1 MSNSHL
7 IILHL
12 LDVIACLRSESRR
25 GIILTAQNEMQNKVE
40 IRVTT
45 VCYSVGLQTYLF
57 NLMEFSS
64 KLGKRTFKFH
74 LYFLQRYP

>member
-12 LDVIACLRSESRR
+12 LDVIACLRSETRR
-25 GIILTAQNEMQNKVE
+25 GIILTEQNEMQNKVE

-45 VCYSVGLQTYLF
+45 LCCSLNGI
-57 NLMEFSS
+57 
-64 KLGKRTFKFH
+64 FH
-74 LYFLQRYP
+74 

>member
-40 IRVTT
+40 IRVS
-45 VCYSVGLQTYLF
+45 VCYSVGALKIF
-57 NLMEFSS
+57 
-64 KLGKRTFKFH
+64 
-74 LYFLQRYP
+74 LYNGVFD

>member
-12 LDVIACLRSESRR
+12 LDVIACLSLTSPQVRSESRR
-25 GIILTAQNEMQNKVE
+25 GIILTGQNEMQNKVE

-45 VCYSVGLQTYLF
+45 LCCSLNGI
-57 NLMEFSS
+57 
-64 KLGKRTFKFH
+64 FH
-74 LYFLQRYP
+74 

>member
-40 IRVTT
+40 IRVS
-45 VCYSVGLQTYLF
+45 VCYFVGALKIF
-57 NLMEFSS
+57 
-64 KLGKRTFKFH
+64 
-74 LYFLQRYP
+74 LYNGILSNGRGGRVK